1 MDRALRTYM
10 KTFQLKPGLVI
21 SQYEE
26 FLELVTIDN
35 NCLTFEEIN
44 TRNKTIIANDDF
56 WIHHQIG
63 LIKIPDTFSS
73 SKELLT
79 DEPQEAISSSTD
91 LASFDEKEQLNVDR
105 MKRYIV
111 ELKKQGITRGQR
123 KYIAHELGRIGSQ
136 MHDANIPKASTV
148 QRWWHRFEINGGQAY
163 ALVNGNALKKKIL
176 KFTLASEDFI
186 QAQIDQCYAIRTRP
200 GVSSAYRG
208 YLQALKAEN
217 VKLQKTSKPPLDKA
231 SERTFRLRIQKRPQ
245 FELMV
250 DRYGRAHAEAHFR
263 MVQGHLPA
271 QYPLDVVEVDHSPL
285 DLYVLDDENFLPLGR
300 PWITVM
306 KDRYSGVILG
316 FSFSFRKT
324 GIESIFACLKHSITP
339 HDDIHER
346 WPDIQNPWPAF
357 GVGHYYVFDRGTDF
371 TSIELQTAIN
381 SLGAHYEYCAVHS
394 PWLKGSIERFFKT
407 LSETLFET
415 LPGKTF
421 SSLKDRGDYDPA
433 KDAVIRVSTLVYL
446 IHKWACD
453 HHNIFPDVR
462 KQAVPIDLWI
472 EGIGIAPPPYPNSMD
487 ELNIIL
493 GERNTGMLSQEGIR
507 YKWIT
512 YANETLSDIMDQ
524 VGKGTKVDFIV
535 NRENL
540 GFIHVKNPTT
550 GNYEEIPST
559 RPDYACGLTSYQ
571 HQYLRKVNQIDLNSR
586 NAIDTLIETRANTQ
600 KVIQEEMKS
609 KRKYNYSQAAKLA
622 GISSD
627 AVIANKP
634 KTIAQPFEGQNIEPK
649 ETSSNVLVYP
659 DFQKIT
665 KLRWG

>member
-1 MDRALRTYM
+1 M

-26 FLELVTIDN
+26 YLELMTMDDN
-35 NCLTFEEIN
+35 SLTFEEIN
-44 TRNKTIIANDDF
+44 TRNKTIITNDEF
-56 WIHHQIG
+56 WIHFASGQIRCVA
-63 LIKIPDTFSS
+63 TFSS

-79 DEPQEAISSSTD
+79 HEPQEAISGATD

-123 KYIAHELGRIGSQ
+123 KYIAYELGRIGSQ

-163 ALVNGNALKKKIL
+163 ALVNGNVLKKKIL
-176 KFTLASEDFI
+176 KFNQASEDFI

-200 GVSSAYRG
+200 GIASAYRG

-217 VKLQKTSKPPLDKA
+217 TRLEKSSKPLLEKA
-231 SERTFRLRIQKRPQ
+231 SERTFHLRIKKRPQ

-371 TSIELQTAIN
+371 TSTEVQTAIN

-394 PWLKGSIERFFKT
+394 PWLKGSIERFFKN
-407 LSETLFET
+407 LNETLFET
-415 LPGKTF
+415 VPGKTF

-446 IHKWACD
+446 IHKWICD

-462 KQAVPIDLWI
+462 KQAVPIDLWN
-472 EGIGIAPPPYPNSMD
+472 EGIGIAPPPYPNSME
-487 ELNIIL
+487 ELNITL
-493 GERNTGMLSQEGIR
+493 GERNTGALSQEGIR

-512 YANETLSDIMDQ
+512 YANETLSNIMDQ
-524 VGKGTKVDFIV
+524 VGKGAKVDFIV

-540 GFIHVKNPTT
+540 GFIHVKNPIN

-559 RPDYACGLTSYQ
+559 RPDYASGLTAYQ

-600 KVIQEEMKS
+600 QVIQGEMTS

-622 GISSD
+622 GITSD
-627 AVIANKP
+627 AVMANKP
-634 KTIAQPFEGQNIEPK
+634 KTIAQPFEGQTIEPK
-649 ETSSNVLVYP
+649 ETPSNVLVYP
-659 DFQKIT
+659 AFSKIT

>member
-1 MDRALRTYM
+1 MDRALRINM
-10 KTFQLKPGLVI
+10 KTFQLKLGLVI
-21 SQYEE
+21 TQYEE
-26 FLELVTIDN
+26 FHELVAIDN
-35 NCLTFEEIN
+35 TSLTFEEIN
-44 TRNKTIIANDDF
+44 TRNKTIITNDDF
-56 WIHHQIG
+56 WIDFASGQVRIA
-63 LIKIPDTFSS
+63 DAFSS
-73 SKELLT
+73 SKELITHSL
-79 DEPQEAISSSTD
+79 QEAIHSKTD
-91 LASFDEKEQLNVDR
+91 LASFPEKYQRDVNRKTL
-105 MKRYIV
+105 YIAA
-111 ELKKQGITRGQR
+111 LKKLGISRGQR
-123 KYIAHELGRIGSQ
+123 RYIAAELDRIGRTMGDQ
-136 MHDANIPKASTV
+136 KIPKPSTV
-148 QRWWHRFEINGGQAY
+148 QRWWHQFEANGGY
-163 ALVNGNALKKKIL
+163 SYSLLNANSSKRSPNQ
-176 KFTLASEDFI
+176 FSQDSEDFI

-200 GVSSAYRG
+200 GVASAYRG
-208 YLQALKAEN
+208 YLQALKVEN
-217 VKLQKTSKPPLDKA
+217 TRLEKSGKPLLEKA
-231 SERTFRLRIQKRPQ
+231 SERTFHLRIQKRPQ

-324 GIESIFACLKHSITP
+324 GIESIFACLKHSIMP

-407 LSETLFET
+407 LNETLFET

-421 SSLKDRGDYDPA
+421 SNLKDRGDYDPA

-446 IHKWACD
+446 IHKWICD

-462 KQAVPIDLWI
+462 KQAVPIDLWN
-472 EGIGIAPPPYPNSMD
+472 EGIGIAPPPYPNSME
-487 ELNIIL
+487 ELSIIL
-493 GERNTGMLSQEGIR
+493 GERNTGTLSQEGIR

-512 YANETLSDIMDQ
+512 YANETLSNIMDE

-559 RPDYACGLTSYQ
+559 RPEYACGLTAYQ

-600 KVIQEEMKS
+600 QVIQGEMTS

-627 AVIANKP
+627 AVIANKSR
-634 KTIAQPFEGQNIEPK
+634 TISEPFEGQTVEPK
-649 ETSSNVLVYP
+649 EIPSNVLVYP
-659 DFQKIT
+659 AFSKIT

>member
-1 MDRALRTYM
+1 MDQALRTNM

-21 SQYEE
+21 SQDEE
-26 FLELVTIDN
+26 LLELMAMDN
-35 NCLTFEEIN
+35 TTLTFEEIN
-44 TRNKTIIANDDF
+44 TRNKTIITNDDF
-56 WIHHQIG
+56 WIDFANG
-63 LIKIPDTFSS
+63 KIVITKIFSS
-73 SKELLT
+73 SKELIT
-79 DEPQEAISSSTD
+79 YETQEAISSSTD
-91 LASFDEKEQLNVDR
+91 LASFTEKEQANVDR

-111 ELKKQGITRGQR
+111 ELKKLGITRGQR
-123 KYIAHELGRIGSQ
+123 KYIAYELGRIGSQ

-148 QRWWHRFEINGGQAY
+148 QRWWHRFEVNGAQAY
-163 ALVNGNALKKKIL
+163 VLINGNAFKKKIL
-176 KFTLASEDFI
+176 KFNQASEDFI
-186 QAQIDQCYAIRTRP
+186 QAQIDQCYATRTRP
-200 GVSSAYRG
+200 GMASAYRG
-208 YLQALKAEN
+208 YLQALKSEN
-217 VKLQKTSKPPLDKA
+217 VRLQKSGALLLEKA
-231 SERTFRLRIQKRPQ
+231 SERTFRLRIQKRTQ

-371 TSIELQTAIN
+371 TSPELQTAIN

-407 LSETLFET
+407 LNETLFET

-421 SSLKDRGDYDPA
+421 SNLKDRGDYDPA

-462 KQAVPIDLWI
+462 KQARPIDLWN

-493 GERNTGMLSQEGIR
+493 GERNTSSLSQEGIR

-512 YANETLSDIMDQ
+512 YANETLSDIMDE

-540 GFIHVKNPTT
+540 GFIHVKNPIN

-559 RPDYACGLTSYQ
+559 RPEYASGLTVYQ
-571 HQYLRKVNQIDLNSR
+571 HQYLRKVNQVDLNSR

-600 KVIQEEMKS
+600 QVIQGEMTS

-627 AVIANKP
+627 AVMANKP
-634 KTIAQPFEGQNIEPK
+634 KSIAEPFEGQMVKPK
-649 ETSSNVLVYP
+649 KESSNVLIYP
-659 DFQKIT
+659 SFQKIN